1 MVKLQKMNIE
11 KYFLARIINSEQPVS
26 SKGFIFANFRNCTIQ
41 GNMFAKKLLDPES
54 SDGHVY
60 VYTPDRVQVY
70 CVQYTERNFFL
81 PMIGKVTQGD

>member
-1 MVKLQKMNIE
+1 
-11 KYFLARIINSEQPVS
+11 
-26 SKGFIFANFRNCTIQ
+26 
-41 GNMFAKKLLDPES
+41 MFAKKLLDPES

-81 PMIGKVTQGD
+81 PMIGKVT